1 MEPRESSDTSNER
14 ATGRKG
20 AIWKL
25 FAYFLVLSVVTFAAN
40 QVVIRYKDVAQAE
53 GLVKISAMI
62 GRTLDVTGKFD
73 DTVVTLWS
81 LLLTALL
88 VLPIG
93 WVYAITKSREVYDQ
107 SLVKTLL
114 VMGMVVCGM
123 MMLIQ
128 DQFSRA
134 LALVAV
140 VSAIR
145 FRTTLKDPNDAV
157 FLLVSIAIGMGAGLG
172 VFRVATLFTIFMSLT
187 FLLLWRFRI
196 GEQPAHDEGFFLGRE
211 GGKHKKKKKDKKEK
225 KERERELASSEGS
238 AEEASSAAVVADSA
252 TEPVTPDR
260 ER

>member
-1 MEPRESSDTSNER
+1 MEPQASS
-14 ATGRKG
+14 ATAAGRKG
-20 AIWKL
+20 QIWKL
-25 FAYFLVLSVVTFAAN
+25 FAYFLALYVVTFAAN
-40 QVVIRYKDVAQAE
+40 QVVVRYKDVARAE
-53 GLVKISAMI
+53 GLVKLSAMI
-62 GRTLDVTGKFD
+62 ARTLDVAGKFD
-73 DTVVTLWS
+73 DTVVTVWS

-93 WVYAITKSREVYDQ
+93 WVYAITKSREDYDR

-114 VMGMVVCGM
+114 VLGLVVCGM

-157 FLLVSIAIGMGAGLG
+157 FLLVSIAVGMGAGLG
-172 VFRVATLFTIFMSLT
+172 VFRVATLFTIVMSLA

-196 GEQPAHDEGFFLGRE
+196 GEQPADDEGFFLGRE
-211 GGKHKKKKKDKKEK
+211 PGKHKKKKKDKKNK
-225 KERERELASSEGS
+225 KKRKAELAFTNGS
-238 AEEASSAAVVADSA
+238 APDAGPATLAADPAV
-252 TEPVTPDR
+252 EPTAPDR
-260 ER
+260 AR